1 MGAKLTVRCA
11 ALIVVGILI
20 SGAASA
26 ANFPTP
32 RSPITIIVGY
42 AAGGT
47 VDAAARLMA
56 ADLEK
61 EFGSPVQV
69 LNKPGAA
76 SQVGLTQLVNSP
88 PNGYTLA
95 YAVLPT
101 VMTHYLDPDREA
113 PYRRKNFQPVGLH
126 FHVPAMLAVQTAS
139 RYRTLKDLV
148 DAAKAAPGKI
158 TISDSG
164 LFGTPHVCVLMLE
177 RAAGVRFGSVHFDG
191 GAPSVTALLGGHV
204 EVLAGAISDAVPNF
218 KAGNFRVLGIAGDQP
233 SEFLPGVPTMISQ
246 GFDVE
251 TASATGLLAPPGTP
265 KEIVD
270 VLTNAMRRL
279 IATPQ
284 HTKRLSDLGVTP
296 RYLTPDQYSVF
307 WAKYEEQVESL
318 LKAVRGKQ

>member
-1 MGAKLTVRCA
+1 MRSRLGIRYA
-11 ALIVVGILI
+11 AFLVAGLLI
-20 SGAASA
+20 SGGASA
-26 ANFPTP
+26 ATFPAP
-32 RSPITIIVGY
+32 RTPITIIVPY

-61 EFGSPVQV
+61 ELGTPVQV
-69 LNKPGAA
+69 ANRPGAA

-101 VMTHYLDPDREA
+101 IMTHYLDPDRAA
-113 PYRRKNFQPVGLH
+113 PYRRRNFQPIGLH

-139 RYRTLKDLV
+139 RYRTLKELV

-164 LFGTPHVCVLMLE
+164 LMGTPHLSVLMLE

-218 KAGNFRVLGIAGDQP
+218 KAGNFRVLGIASHQP
-233 SEFLPGVPTMISQ
+233 SEFLPDAPTMISQ

-251 TASATGLLAPPGTP
+251 TASATGILAPAGTP

-270 VLTNAMRRL
+270 VLTGAMRKL
-279 IATPQ
+279 SAAPA
-284 HTKRLSDLGVTP
+284 HTKRLSDIGVTP
-296 RYLTPDQYSVF
+296 RYLSPDQYAAF
-307 WAKYEEQVESL
+307 WANYEERVESL
-318 LKAVRGKQ
+318 LKALRGK